1 MAVFRQPRVDAKE
14 GKTSI
19 VCKDEEMNTD
29 RVGRFVADGTWWRN
43 MLDEDTSMSITSKEG
58 STGYV
63 PKFVKRSIW
72 IRINVLREKANSV
85 E

>member
-29 RVGRFVADGTWWRN
+29 RVGRFVADGT
-43 MLDEDTSMSITSKEG
+43 
-58 STGYV
+58 
-63 PKFVKRSIW
+63 
-72 IRINVLREKANSV
+72 
-85 E
+85 